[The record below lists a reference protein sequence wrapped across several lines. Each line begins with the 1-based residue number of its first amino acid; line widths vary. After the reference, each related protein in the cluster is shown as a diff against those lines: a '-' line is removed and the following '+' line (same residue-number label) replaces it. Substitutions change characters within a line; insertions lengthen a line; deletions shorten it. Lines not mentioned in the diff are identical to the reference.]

1 MNCQQVQGNLS
12 LYLYGELDFAREEEL
27 DQHLSGCAFCQQALT
42 REKTWH
48 TALKSENSDVPLD
61 LLAQCRQGLRESITR
76 EPKNQPL
83 ARSWFRWVNPL
94 HFSPTR
100 WSSQIAMASFLVF
113 LGFGVARW
121 MDRHDLSKGLVSGIT
136 EAGLFNPATA
146 RVRDIEP
153 VAQGRIRV
161 VFDQQGEMT
170 GSVNDAIVRQ
180 MLLAATRDQDP
191 GLRVSSMQM
200 LTNETGD
207 DVREALLN
215 SVLHDP
221 NAAVRMQA
229 LEGLRRYPVDT
240 GTLSAL
246 RFVLQ
251 HDENAGVRSEAI
263 DVLAPLDRRLQMTP
277 ALVGTL
283 QDLMNSAQDDDYIRA
298 RCFTVLQEVKGGLP
312 LY

>member
-1 MNCQQVQGNLS
+1 
-12 LYLYGELDFAREEEL
+12 
-27 DQHLSGCAFCQQALT
+27 
-42 REKTWH
+42 
-48 TALKSENSDVPLD
+48 
-61 LLAQCRQGLRESITR
+61 
-76 EPKNQPL
+76 
-83 ARSWFRWVNPL
+83 
-94 HFSPTR
+94 
-100 WSSQIAMASFLVF
+100 MASFLVF
-113 LGFGVARW
+113 LGFGLARW
-121 MDRHDLSKGLVSGIT
+121 VDRHDLSRGLVSGIT

-153 VAQGRIRV
+153 VAQGRIRL
-161 VFDQQGEMT
+161 VFDQPGEMT

-229 LEGLRRYPVDT
+229 LEGLRRYPVNT
-240 GTLSAL
+240 ETLGAL

-283 QDLMNSAQDDDYIRA
+283 QDLMNSAQDDEYIRA